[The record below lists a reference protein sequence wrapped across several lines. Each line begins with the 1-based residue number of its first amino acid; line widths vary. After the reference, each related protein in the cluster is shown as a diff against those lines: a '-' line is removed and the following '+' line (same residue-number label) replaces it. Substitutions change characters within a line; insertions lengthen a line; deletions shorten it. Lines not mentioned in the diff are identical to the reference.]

1 MLKFVI
7 SMVRTHSLKALLVA
21 SLVAGSSMVSGAAK
35 AASIDLSTGVDVVG
49 NIDQRWTVAYPGQ
62 TLSTVEIVQPGF
74 PIPPWLANS
83 STSGWVVP
91 TDTGQSNAPQNTD
104 FVFSTTF
111 NLANQTERDSA
122 ALSGRWLSD
131 NNTLSITL
139 NGNAI
144 APGVNGPTNTYTA
157 WTSLTGNGSGD
168 FVIGDNHL
176 VFTVHNGGG
185 SNRNPTGFRFE
196 GGVTVGSVP
205 EPASLV
211 LSAASVLMLGGFS
224 WKRRRVG
231 QAV

>member
-185 SNRNPTGFRFE
+185 ATATR
-196 GGVTVGSVP
+196 
-205 EPASLV
+205 PASG
-211 LSAASVLMLGGFS
+211 SRGASPLDRFPNPPRLC
-224 WKRRRVG
+224 
-231 QAV
+231 